1 MAGTRAFSW
10 TLANSILIISLSAF
24 VSKLLLQAIVGWYL
38 WRRTTSRK
46 IMILARVKLEEARSQ
61 LSASRSPKSDDGE
74 CEEVEKH
81 TAGSAKNG
89 GEADD
94 EWEGIIG
101 FFHPFCNAG
110 GGGER
115 VLWAAIKA
123 TQKRWPKA
131 VCCVYTGD
139 HEAGKDEIL
148 ERVQNRFNIELHPP
162 TVVFLYLSTRHY
174 VLSSTWPRFTLL
186 GQSLGSIVLAFDA
199 FSLLVPDIFIDTMG
213 YAFALAFSKFCFP
226 KIPTGAYVHYPT
238 ISTDMLGSLDTSP
251 ALGKGLNAGTGKG
264 LRGFLKKRY
273 WHLFANLYSRVGG
286 SVDIV
291 MTNSSWTASHIRT
304 LWGPIRTK
312 RRKPHAVS
320 VVFPPCAV
328 DDIINAIPL
337 NAESEAKREPT
348 VLYIAQFRPEKNHAL
363 LLRSFARFLKSHSKL
378 KAKEEEPGLPKLVLI
393 GSVRDASD
401 ATRVYELRLLA
412 HELHLTP
419 NHIMFI
425 TDASFPTILSHLA
438 AASVGAN
445 CMWNEHFGIGVVEYQ
460 AAGLIPVV
468 NDSGGPKMDI
478 VIAWEGRE
486 TGFKASTEEGYAK
499 GFAQVLGMD
508 GEKRLEMR
516 KRARARARA
525 FGEEEF
531 EKRWIGEVG
540 KLVEMAG
547 EKK

>member
-1 MAGTRAFSW
+1 
-10 TLANSILIISLSAF
+10 
-24 VSKLLLQAIVGWYL
+24 
-38 WRRTTSRK
+38 
-46 IMILARVKLEEARSQ
+46 
-61 LSASRSPKSDDGE
+61 
-74 CEEVEKH
+74 
-81 TAGSAKNG
+81 
-89 GEADD
+89 
-94 EWEGIIG
+94 
-101 FFHPFCNAG
+101 
-110 GGGER
+110 
-115 VLWAAIKA
+115 
-123 TQKRWPKA
+123 
-131 VCCVYTGD
+131 
-139 HEAGKDEIL
+139 
-148 ERVQNRFNIELHPP
+148 
-162 TVVFLYLSTRHY
+162 
-174 VLSSTWPRFTLL
+174 
-186 GQSLGSIVLAFDA
+186 
-199 FSLLVPDIFIDTMG
+199 MG
-213 YAFALAFSKFCFP
+213 YAFVLAFSKFCFP

-264 LRGFLKKRY
+264 PRGFLKKRY
-273 WHLFANLYSRVGG
+273 WHVFANLYSRVGG

-304 LWGPIRTK
+304 LWGPVRTK

-337 NAESEAKREPT
+337 NAQSEAKREPT
-348 VLYIAQFRPEKNHAL
+348 VLYIAQFRPEKNHSL
-363 LLRSFARFLKSHSKL
+363 LLRSFARFLKSQSGLRKR
-378 KAKEEEPGLPKLVLI
+378 EEGPGLPKLVLV

-419 NHIMFI
+419 NHITFI

-478 VIAWEGRE
+478 VIAWEGGE
-486 TGFKASTEEGYAK
+486 TGFKASTEEGYAEC
-499 GFAQVLGMD
+499 FAQVLGMD
-508 GEKRLEMR
+508 GEDRLEMR
-516 KRARARARA
+516 KRARGRARA

-531 EKRWIGEVG
+531 EKRWIDEVG
-540 KLVEMAG
+540 RLVEMVA
-547 EKK
+547 EERK